1 MMLFDPSLDVLSG
14 VNVPSNLTRYFSDLA
29 PDNTE
34 QTRLSMATHPI
45 LEASYQFFLAV
56 ADVTKLARIARS
68 LNESET
74 RTLIQLQESILRL
87 EEDAIDDPGKML
99 YVLAMRILL
108 LKVDSA
114 LSILN
119 VTEEMQRLLQQGLDI
134 IRSLDVRKFLLGYL
148 LWPLAVLGTITVD
161 DNDRNIVE
169 NKISLLAQT
178 RHGQAVRAQ
187 RRLEVIWAS
196 EEGDK
201 EMTILR
207 RLRMLVEGI

>member
-1 MMLFDPSLDVLSG
+1 MLFDPSLDVLSG
-14 VNVPSNLTRYFSDLA
+14 VNDLANLTRYFSDF
-29 PDNTE
+29 PPESTE
-34 QTRLSMATHPI
+34 QKWLSMSTQPV
-45 LEASYQFFLAV
+45 LEASYQFFLVV
-56 ADVTKLARIARS
+56 ADVTKLARIARP

-74 RTLIQLQESILRL
+74 RTLIYLQKNILRW
-87 EEDAIDDPGKML
+87 EEDTCGDPGKML

-108 LKVDSA
+108 LKVDLA
-114 LSILN
+114 LPNVN

-187 RRLEVIWAS
+187 RRLEAIWAS
-196 EEGDK
+196 RDGDK
-201 EMTILR
+201 ETTMLG